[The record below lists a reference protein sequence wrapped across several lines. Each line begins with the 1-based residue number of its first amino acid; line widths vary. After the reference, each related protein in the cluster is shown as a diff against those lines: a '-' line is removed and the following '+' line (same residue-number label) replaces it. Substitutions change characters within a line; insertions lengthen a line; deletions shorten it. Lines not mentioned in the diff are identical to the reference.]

1 MFAVNLHPVSDRV
14 SGLLRPPFSI
24 AVLYFLCAFFFYVH
38 FIWQFLPEN
47 IIWPTPL
54 EAQCVQSFERE

>member
-24 AVLYFLCAFFFYVH
+24 AVLYFLCAFFF
-38 FIWQFLPEN
+38 LR
-47 IIWPTPL
+47 
-54 EAQCVQSFERE
+54 SFHLAIFTREHYLAHAFGGAVCSEL